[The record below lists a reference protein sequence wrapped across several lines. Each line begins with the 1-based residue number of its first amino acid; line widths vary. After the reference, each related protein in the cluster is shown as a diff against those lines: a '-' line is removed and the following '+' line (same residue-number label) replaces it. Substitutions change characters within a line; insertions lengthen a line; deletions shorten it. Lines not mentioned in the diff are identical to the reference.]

1 LQIDIARQASKTIKD
16 CRNSNQLT
24 TSEID
29 YLQKVFNNLLD
40 DCSKRLDALFN
51 IISNGELLMKDDERI
66 AAIDKL
72 YEDMVDKQTFIRSFC
87 NTSRGLCVQRE
98 NDRRNII
105 ISKKVKWST
114 MKTITLFLCLAF
126 STSWINV
133 TAQSAEAQQLLL
145 NVEKLAQFKKILSNM
160 KKGYEVVSK
169 GYNNIKDI
177 SKGNFNL
184 HDAFLNALLQVSPAV
199 KKYKRIGDIV
209 ICQSQIIKEYRAAF
223 NRFKVSNLFTA
234 SETKYMEQVYDNL
247 FNKSLQ
253 NLNELTIVITAGKL
267 RMSDDERICCY

>member
-1 LQIDIARQASKTIKD
+1 
-16 CRNSNQLT
+16 
-24 TSEID
+24 
-29 YLQKVFNNLLD
+29 
-40 DCSKRLDALFN
+40 
-51 IISNGELLMKDDERI
+51 
-66 AAIDKL
+66 
-72 YEDMVDKQTFIRSFC
+72 
-87 NTSRGLCVQRE
+87 
-98 NDRRNII
+98 
-105 ISKKVKWST
+105 
-114 MKTITLFLCLAF
+114 MKTLTLFLCLVF
-126 STSWINV
+126 SISWINV

-160 KKGYEVVSK
+160 KKGYEIVSK

-199 KKYKRIGDIV
+199 KKYKRVGDIV

-267 RMSDDERICCY
+267 RMSDDERIAAIDRIYDEIADKLVFLRSFNNEGNILAVQRGREMVDTKLSQKLNGL